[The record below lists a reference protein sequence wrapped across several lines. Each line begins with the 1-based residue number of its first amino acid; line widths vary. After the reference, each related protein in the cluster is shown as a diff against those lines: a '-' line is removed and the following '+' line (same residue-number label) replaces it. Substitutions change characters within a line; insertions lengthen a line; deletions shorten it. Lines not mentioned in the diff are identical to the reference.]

1 MKGAKGRVR
10 DRGLG
15 GREGEEGEETCFL
28 YVCAIWAQVVLGV
41 LNAAKSRVLKRW
53 KLLDNSITDANNEAK
68 DNVKY
73 LSTLEKY
80 IEPLRVG
87 NPETILDSLPGL
99 LNNIK
104 MMHTIARY
112 YNTSERMTLLFRKI
126 TNQMIWNCRHHILG
140 ADPSVKLWDQ
150 DIPQVGC
157 CSSSVFRSLL
167 SSLPSLPSSLTLS

>member
-1 MKGAKGRVR
+1 MAKFNSITEQLKGRECKVR
-10 DRGLG
+10 RARARE
-15 GREGEEGEETCFL
+15 REGA
-28 YVCAIWAQVVLGV
+28 VCRCAPDTRRRAVARRRAPLLTRAAAFGRGAAQVVLGV
-41 LNAAKSRVLKRW
+41 LGGAKSRVLKRW

-104 MMHTIARY
+104 MMVRVPVPRAIEERGGREGEREAATAR
-112 YNTSERMTLLFRKI
+112 RGGG
-126 TNQMIWNCRHHILG
+126 LG
-140 ADPSVKLWDQ
+140 GAAT
-150 DIPQVGC
+150 
-157 CSSSVFRSLL
+157 R
-167 SSLPSLPSSLTLS
+167 

>member
-1 MKGAKGRVR
+1 M
-10 DRGLG
+10 LSSS
-15 GREGEEGEETCFL
+15 
-28 YVCAIWAQVVLGV
+28 
-41 LNAAKSRVLKRW
+41 KSRVLKRW

-104 MMHTIARY
+104 MMVRPPPAATAHETHQTPETR
-112 YNTSERMTLLFRKI
+112 
-126 TNQMIWNCRHHILG
+126 
-140 ADPSVKLWDQ
+140 DQ
-150 DIPQVGC
+150 TPPVLPP
-157 CSSSVFRSLL
+157 V
-167 SSLPSLPSSLTLS
+167 LPSRRTLVAGLW